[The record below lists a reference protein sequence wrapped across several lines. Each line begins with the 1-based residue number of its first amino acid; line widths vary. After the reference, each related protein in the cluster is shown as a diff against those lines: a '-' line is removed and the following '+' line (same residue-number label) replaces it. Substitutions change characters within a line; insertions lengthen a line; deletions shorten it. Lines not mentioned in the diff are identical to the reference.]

1 MFTPSIKLQLGSVRW
16 WPCRNGQEMYQ
27 KACCKCRLR
36 AVFLLIEPIAFFDVL
51 VAVDV
56 VIAEA
61 PYLHEDHLSLT

>member
-1 MFTPSIKLQLGSVRW
+1 
-16 WPCRNGQEMYQ
+16 MYQ

-51 VAVDV
+51 VAVDM